1 MEALISENTCH
12 PQFGLLEDYSS
23 GVFLAQT
30 FSFNGVK
37 NVSKSQAKKGCVNS
51 EEALTMVDLGE
62 AGRQRAG
69 DA

>member
-1 MEALISENTCH
+1 M
-12 PQFGLLEDYSS
+12 
-23 GVFLAQT
+23 FLAQT

-37 NVSKSQAKKGCVNS
+37 NVSKSQAKKDCVNS